1 VTRASGR
8 SIVITRRRIKN
19 DRLAAAGWTWA
30 FASLTH
36 SPGARDHY
44 DRRRTAGDR
53 HAAALRHLFNRFL
66 SQLHHCLTTS
76 RPYTEGAAF
85 PAPA

>member
-19 DRLAAAGWTWA
+19 DRLATAGWTWA

-36 SPGARDHY
+36 STGARIHY
-44 DRRRTAGDR
+44 DRRRAAGDR
-53 HAAALRHLFNRFL
+53 HSAALRHTCSTASSAN
-66 SQLHHCLTTS
+66 STTV
-76 RPYTEGAAF
+76 
-85 PAPA
+85 